1 MLILMRAV
9 GEEIVIG
16 EDIIVRVTRVARNRV
31 KLLIEAPADV
41 RIERA
46 DAPAS
51 RPGVRRADDFCGSK
65 GSLVSQGD
73 REQR

>member
-16 EDIIVRVTRVARNRV
+16 EDIIVKVARVVRHRV

-51 RPGVRRADDFCGSK
+51 RPGVRRADDTCGSE
-65 GSLVSQGD
+65 GPSVSQGD
-73 REQR
+73 GEQR